1 MPRRAAYNLG
11 KSLVVNGLRTEA
23 IALLRDQLPHARRL
37 GPDHEVSLLLR
48 TDLAKT
54 LYHVDAPRDDVR
66 EAVAILTDVRAR
78 ARRVMGATHPVTIRA
93 DAEFPHAQL
102 CLELAEAR
110 ETRDLDAL
118 RRLQRKLGL

>member
-1 MPRRAAYNLG
+1 M
-11 KSLVVNGLRTEA
+11 
-23 IALLRDQLPHARRL
+23 RDQLPHARRL